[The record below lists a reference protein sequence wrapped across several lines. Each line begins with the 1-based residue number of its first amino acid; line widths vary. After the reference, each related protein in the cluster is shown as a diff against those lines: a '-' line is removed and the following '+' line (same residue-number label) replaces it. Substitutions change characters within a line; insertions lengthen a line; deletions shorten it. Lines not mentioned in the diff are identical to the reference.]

1 MRKNVTVYVMPN
13 HQQDAKSFCWQTVS
27 TCVRLDISVGDIAVS
42 LRSRVFHDS
51 HNPFSV
57 PTCIGQLK
65 IDSYS
70 FLPFSYF
77 LNLSPSLSRV
87 TLSSRT
93 WSQPPFT
100 FVSLKHLFG
109 LLSSRH
115 LHIRQLYCQ
124 WCTAVNY
131 TNWPFV
137 CSCSISICGGGWRY
151 KCTRRRSPG

>member
-100 FVSLKHLFG
+100 FCFSQTSFRIAIQSASAYQTTVLPVMYRSLLHQLAVC
-109 LLSSRH
+109 LLVFYFY
-115 LHIRQLYCQ
+115 L
-124 WCTAVNY
+124 
-131 TNWPFV
+131 
-137 CSCSISICGGGWRY
+137 WRWVEI
-151 KCTRRRSPG
+151 